1 MLFRTA
7 VVSRRYFC
15 KCWHHLCRRPST
27 RCCGDGDSNYR
38 NRFEAQSRAI
48 FPWLTQ
54 EQERERWIAE
64 RELQAMDDEG
74 IDYSDKLPA
83 MANRIFPWASQ
94 ERQRQEWVADQE
106 QRSPPY

>member
-38 NRFEAQSRAI
+38 NRFEAQSRAS
-48 FPWLTQ
+48 FPWMAH
-54 EQERERWIAE
+54 EQEREKRIVE
-64 RELQAMDDEG
+64 REPQAMDDDG
-74 IDYSDKLPA
+74 IDDSDKLPA
-83 MANRIFPWASQ
+83 IANRIFTCGQ
-94 ERQRQEWVADQE
+94 ERQRQERMADQE
-106 QRSPPY
+106 QGSPPF